1 MDLRPEGGDLLPYG
15 DDLLAATIEI
25 TDRRFRV
32 PSLVEKGRNTMT
44 ADRPIVVGTDGS
56 PSSLQAVSWLAGSL
70 QGSTSQNLLHHA
82 LGPGHDLPPAG

>member
-1 MDLRPEGGDLLPYG
+1 
-15 DDLLAATIEI
+15 
-25 TDRRFRV
+25 
-32 PSLVEKGRNTMT
+32 MT

-82 LGPGHDLPPAG
+82 LGPGHDLPHAG